1 MTVLRSRGQ
10 PSTNLRPHNRS
21 CRLAASCGEQDL
33 PRRQKA
39 GETADQQLKTVK
51 PWEPAEIVRFR
62 TCSTRRGSPSQ
73 ARDLRPCERGVADS
87 GGCSGP
93 ALQLPLSPLTMGG
106 VERRKI
112 GLRES
117 AKKPPRRRRDAPE
130 RVISRAPAKIRL
142 CGSPPEARRPCAVLS
157 KSASTTAWA
166 RCLSAA
172 QAKRTRQPDGS
183 IRIHFL
189 LPLKN
194 FEKYRDFLIR
204 IGKCCKKL
212 YHILYWFRST
222 AKHDIYGLATM
233 YCRLC
238 HARLKRK
245 HEISQARYL
254 RPRNIEIAG

>member
-39 GETADQQLKTVK
+39 GETEDQQLKTVK

-62 TCSTRRGSPSQ
+62 TCSTRRGSLSQ

-93 ALQLPLSPLTMGG
+93 ALQLPLSPLTPGWSR
-106 VERRKI
+106 EAENRAARKCK
-112 GLRES
+112 ETP
-117 AKKPPRRRRDAPE
+117 AEAPRRPGK
-130 RVISRAPAKIRL
+130 VISRAPAIIRL
-142 CGSPPEARRPCAVLS
+142 CGSPPDEARRPCADLS
-157 KSASTTAWA
+157 KSASTAWA

-212 YHILYWFRST
+212 YQILYWFRST